1 MLTCLFTNI
10 VESQPLFNIWNIIV
24 MKYKENINV
33 IQIILIAILDELDEK
48 IYLCGNN

>member
-1 MLTCLFTNI
+1 
-10 VESQPLFNIWNIIV
+10 